1 MGPEDFPRTN
11 ALASRHQAL
20 GSKLDS
26 DWNGMPIP
34 QHYSS
39 CPYEETTAVRSRA
52 GLFDVSG
59 LRMINVSGADIVAVL
74 NKMLTS
80 DVDRLKPGQSAISN
94 IVDENG
100 SLIDDVL
107 VYRDGPTEFRIS
119 HGGGGL
125 EDVID
130 GFFAGSQS
138 KWAKDDDIHIL
149 SLQGPLA
156 LEVLN
161 PHADADLSKI
171 KYFQH
176 ARTRLFGK
184 DVSIGRG
191 GYSAER
197 GYEVFC
203 SAADAPGLWD
213 KILEAGKDKGVVP
226 ASWDCLDIVRVE
238 GALLFFPFDM
248 PQGDT
253 TPWEV
258 GADWT
263 VDLDKPDFNGKAALI
278 ARRGKERVANVGLE
292 IDAHEAIEPGAKLFK
307 DGEEVGIVNS
317 TTYSRHLMKSIA
329 LGHVPPQLK
338 AIGTEF
344 EVRSPA
350 GTFSAHIVRTPFY
363 DPHRLRTHPLD
374 ERSASLEQR
383 AA

>member
-1 MGPEDFPRTN
+1 MGPEDFPRKN
-11 ALASRHQAL
+11 ALQSIHQAL

-34 QHYSS
+34 QHYSTDA
-39 CPYEETTAVRSRA
+39 YDEVATVRSKA

-59 LRMINVSGADIVAVL
+59 LRMINVSGSDVVAVL
-74 NKMLTS
+74 NRMLTS
-80 DVDRLKPGQSAISN
+80 DVGKLKPGQSAISN

-107 VYRDGPTEFRIS
+107 VYRDGETEFRLS

-130 GFFAGSQS
+130 GFFQGSQS
-138 KWAKDDDIHIL
+138 TWAKDDDVHIL

-156 LEVLN
+156 LDILK
-161 PHADADLSKI
+161 PHAEADLSEI

-176 ARTRLFGK
+176 VRTKLFGRQ
-184 DVSIGRG
+184 VSIGRG

-203 SAADAPGLWD
+203 TAADAAFLWD
-213 KILEAGKDKGVVP
+213 KIMEAGKPFGICA

-248 PQGDT
+248 PKGDE

-263 VDLDKPDFNGKAALI
+263 VDLTKPDFHGKAALEK
-278 ARRGKERVANVGLE
+278 RKDEVRVSNVGIE
-292 IDAHEAIEPGAKLFK
+292 IDAHEAIEPGAKIFK
-307 DGEEVGIVNS
+307 DGKEVGTVNS

-329 LGHVPPQLK
+329 LGHVTPDLKAWGTQLK
-338 AIGTEF
+338 VKSSAGEF
-344 EVRSPA
+344 D
-350 GTFSAHIVRTPFY
+350 AHVVRTPFY
-363 DPHRLRTHPLD
+363 DPHRLRTHPLE
-374 ERSASLEQR
+374 ERA
-383 AA
+383 